1 MTPILFSPTTTTFES
16 GGIGSLVD
24 AISCE
29 VEEERNGAFELAL
42 EYPMEGERFHDI
54 KLRSIIL
61 AKPNPTDAPQPFRV
75 YEITA
80 NMDGTATVHAAHIS
94 YDMSGIPVQP
104 FTAPT
109 MAAALTAIKN
119 NAVVPCPFTLLTDK
133 TVNSPMDHAVP
144 SSMRS
149 LLGGTAGSLLDLYGG
164 EWKYDTYT
172 ATLLLHRGTNNGV
185 VIKYG
190 KNLTDLEQEKNCS
203 ESWTGVYP
211 YWVSQDGLTLVQ
223 LPERIIR
230 AVTNDGSI
238 LQTQS
243 GSNIT
248 TNADVDIIV
257 EDAPVDGDRILMLD
271 LSQSEEDAQD
281 QGEESAPTIAELR
294 ERAQAYIARNDIF
307 SPKVSLKVSFAQ
319 LADTEEYADIAL
331 LEQVNLCDTVTVVFP
346 ALGVSSQA
354 KVVKTTYDVLLDRYE
369 SVEIGNSRTNI
380 ADTIATMQTDIA
392 TAENSAYSSVN
403 AAGGSVSGDFS
414 VGGKLLSSGRFE
426 SDGSVNIKNPFV
438 WLAEL
443 GALYYTAW
451 YETLMDG
458 ASDSGLVLSCTTCNL
473 GTVYTIRGNVN
484 TTNELTS
491 TMEVSLGGVA
501 GGVLLNPSSGAQYG
515 HFWADPTQDNYLHV
529 QASTTGQVFGQI
541 YIPGAT

>member
-1 MTPILFSPTTTTFES
+1 MRPILFTPTTTTFES
-16 GGIGSLVD
+16 GGLGSLVD

-29 VEEERNGAFELAL
+29 VEEERNGAFELSM
-42 EYPMEGERFHDI
+42 EYPMEGEHFHDI

-80 NMDGTATVHAAHIS
+80 NMDGTATVHAAHLS

-104 FTAPT
+104 FTANT
-109 MAAALTAIKN
+109 MAAALTAIKD

-133 TVNSPMDHAVP
+133 TVASPMKHTVP

-149 LLGGTAGSLLDLYGG
+149 LLGGTEGSLLDLYGG
-164 EWKYDTYT
+164 EWKYDVYN
-172 ATLLLHRGTNNGV
+172 ATLMLHRGEDNGV

-211 YWVSQDGLTLVQ
+211 YWVSQDGEKIVQ

-243 GSNIT
+243 GNDIQ

-257 EDAPVDGDRILMLD
+257 EDAPVDTDRILMLN
-271 LSQSEEDAQD
+271 LTQENEE
-281 QGEESAPTIAELR
+281 GEEEQAPTVAELR
-294 ERAQAYIARNDIF
+294 SKAQAYIARNDIF
-307 SPKVSLKVSFAQ
+307 SPKVSLKVSFEQ
-319 LADTEEYADIAL
+319 LADTEEYSDIAL

-369 SVEIGNSRTNI
+369 SVEIGSSRTNI
-380 ADTIATMQTDIA
+380 ADTIASMQTDI
-392 TAENSAYSSVN
+392 TSAEDSAYSSIN
-403 AAGGSVSGDFS
+403 AAGGTITGDLT
-414 VGGKLLSSGRFE
+414 VGGTTQL
-426 SDGSVNIKNPFV
+426 DGTFKTNSRRVSIKHPDV
-438 WLAEL
+438 WLAALGLYQSSNVEEL
-443 GALYYTAW
+443 ENGLSVETDYTSFGYVVSVFGTPTTASASSAVQMIVTTEMTAL
-451 YETLMDG
+451 
-458 ASDSGLVLSCTTCNL
+458 
-473 GTVYTIRGNVN
+473 
-484 TTNELTS
+484 
-491 TMEVSLGGVA
+491 
-501 GGVLLNPSSGAQYG
+501 LLDSSGVTKGRFTVGTDGSLTITA
-515 HFWADPTQDNYLHV
+515 
-529 QASTTGQVFGQI
+529 TTGAYVFGQVF
-541 YIPGAT
+541 IPEV